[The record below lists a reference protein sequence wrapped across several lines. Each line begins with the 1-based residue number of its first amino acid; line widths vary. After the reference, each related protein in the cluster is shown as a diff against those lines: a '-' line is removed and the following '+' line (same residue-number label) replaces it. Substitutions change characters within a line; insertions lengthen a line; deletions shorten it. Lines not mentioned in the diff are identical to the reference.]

1 MLQLFINGPPGVGK
15 TTICK
20 LLCAELRLVHVATG
34 DLLRENMAQT
44 TDLGRIAKQ
53 CIAAKSLVPD
63 HVVVDM
69 VAEKILECN
78 LRGQGWVLDGFPR
91 TTEQTL
97 ALRRKQIFPCVVV
110 ILDLHEREC
119 VERIT
124 GRRIDAVTNEI
135 YHALYVRPRDPL
147 VLSRLQRRSDDTV
160 DKFAPR
166 MQAYRTYGEST
177 NALFDSVAHHISAAA
192 RPERVLDQITE
203 LLHALRPTTSSS
215 STTMRSINTPSF
227 QRTSNQ
233 SPLTATVRKSVAKS
247 QLHVK
252 APAVPQKIEEEDENQ
267 VEEEDDSLP
276 TYNYEDHEES
286 IVIETKAPP
295 APEAVIPLQTSEAP
309 VQALPVS
316 GSASNILAPSPSMRM
331 SNSSTAQAGG
341 VDMFKFKEMLL
352 DGFTVLKHGRR
363 GSPHMRMIFTDMEFK
378 RIFWQ
383 KPSAKDKPKR
393 AKLDQSIVLMDV
405 LHVVRGMKTDVLKR
419 SGDVA
424 KYERYM
430 SLVADDRT
438 LDLEFPTDAECEFFF
453 QGFDQLLSNSH

>member
-34 DLLRENMAQT
+34 DLLRENMAQA

-97 ALRRKQIFPCVVV
+97 ALRRKQIFPCVVI

-119 VERIT
+119 IERIT
-124 GRRIDAVTNEI
+124 GRRIDAVMNEI

-203 LLHALRPTTSSS
+203 LLHALRPTASSS
-215 STTMRSINTPSF
+215 APMRSMNTPSF

-233 SPLTATVRKSVAKS
+233 SLLAAAARKSVAKS
-247 QLHVK
+247 QHHIK

-267 VEEEDDSLP
+267 VEEDDDSLP
-276 TYNYEDHEES
+276 TYNYEDHEEP
-286 IVIETKAPP
+286 IAIETKSSSAQ
-295 APEAVIPLQTSEAP
+295 EAVVPIQTSAVAP
-309 VQALPVS
+309 VQTSVS

-331 SNSSTAQAGG
+331 SNSSAAQAGG

-352 DGFTVLKHGRR
+352 DGFEVLKHGRR
-363 GSPHMRMIFTDMEFK
+363 GSPHMRMVFTDMEFK

-393 AKLDQSIVLMDV
+393 AKLDQSIVLADV

-424 KYERYM
+424 KYERYL

-438 LDLEFPTDAECEFFF
+438 LDLEFPNDAECEFCF
-453 QGFDQLLSNSH
+453 QGFDQLLSSH

>member
-1 MLQLFINGPPGVGK
+1 MLQVFINGPPGVGK

-34 DLLRENMAQT
+34 DLLRENMAQA

-97 ALRRKQIFPCVVV
+97 ALRRKQIFPCIVV
-110 ILDLHEREC
+110 ILDLCEREC
-119 VERIT
+119 IERIT
-124 GRRIDAVTNEI
+124 GRRIDTVTNEI
-135 YHALYVRPRDPL
+135 YHALYVRPRDSL

-166 MQAYRTYGEST
+166 MQAYRTYGVST
-177 NALFDSVAHHISAAA
+177 NALFDNVAHHISAAA

-203 LLHALRPTTSSS
+203 LLHALRPTSSWSNSIRRLHTSA
-215 STTMRSINTPSF
+215 F
-227 QRTSNQ
+227 QSTSNQ
-233 SPLTATVRKSVAKS
+233 NLLTTAAVPKSVGKS
-247 QLHVK
+247 QHHIK
-252 APAVPQKIEEEDENQ
+252 APAVPHKIEEEDENQ
-267 VEEEDDSLP
+267 VDEDDSLP
-276 TYNYEDHEES
+276 TYNYEDHEEPIATEIKS
-286 IVIETKAPP
+286 SP
-295 APEAVIPLQTSEAP
+295 APETVISTNCLQTAVVPDSTANVLE
-309 VQALPVS
+309 
-316 GSASNILAPSPSMRM
+316 PSPSIIMT
-331 SNSSTAQAGG
+331 NSSTAQAGS

-352 DGFTVLKHGRR
+352 DGFEALKHGRR
-363 GSPHMRMIFTDMEFK
+363 GSPHMRMVFTDMEFK

-393 AKLDQSIVLMDV
+393 AKLDQSIVLSDV
-405 LHVVRGMKTDVLKR
+405 LQVVRGMKTDVLKR

-424 KYERYM
+424 KYERYL
-430 SLVADDRT
+430 SLVTDDRT
-438 LDLEFPTDAECEFFF
+438 LDLEFPTDAKCEFFV
-453 QGFDQLLSNSH
+453 QGFDQLLSSQ